1 MKYVKMLLHHQIK
14 PILVFDGQHLPAK
27 ELTEKKRREYVIPWI
42 MLRICFINFNL
53 QCRSRKQAKA
63 RAAELLRL
71 GKKSDARKY
80 FNRCVD
86 VSHKMALEL
95 MHECRKLD
103 VDCIVAPYEA
113 DAQLAFL
120 NISGMADY
128 VITEDSD
135 LTLFGCKKVRSTINA
150 QTIEI
155 DLINQ
160 FLSLF
165 VYRYYSNWI

>member
-1 MKYVKMLLHHQIK
+1 MNLY
-14 PILVFDGQHLPAK
+14 
-27 ELTEKKRREYVIPWI
+27 RRT
-42 MLRICFINFNL
+42 
-53 QCRSRKQAKA
+53 RKQAKV

-71 GKKSDARKY
+71 GKKAEARKF

-86 VSHKMALEL
+86 ISHRMALEL

-120 NISGMADY
+120 NICGIADY

-135 LTLFGCKKVRSTINA
+135 LALFGCTKVAFGLQSM
-150 QTIEI
+150 
-155 DLINQ
+155 
-160 FLSLF
+160 
-165 VYRYYSNWI
+165 